1 MKSASDFEVNFY
13 KGSFDYPRFFH
24 FVLMLANVTKK
35 LPCVLEMTDRS
46 LLEPL
51 YPVFEFDLSFD
62 CVRNFDLTTS
72 ARIKVPSLLP

>member
-1 MKSASDFEVNFY
+1 VNFY
-13 KGSFDYPRFFH
+13 KGSFVYRRFFH

-35 LPCVLEMTDRS
+35 LPSVLEMTDKS

-51 YPVFEFDLSFD
+51 YPVFEFNFGFD
-62 CVRNFDLTTS
+62 CVKNVDRTTS

>member
-1 MKSASDFEVNFY
+1 
-13 KGSFDYPRFFH
+13 
-24 FVLMLANVTKK
+24 MLSIATKE
-35 LPCVLEMTDRS
+35 LPGVLEMTDRS